1 MKCLI
6 YPYYD
11 NLQPLV
17 QNQSELKMDVEI
29 THLVYPQAWKHKI
42 NLSITGVKTSCN
54 FEETIL
60 AVEGVIIPDVTK
72 LNFMYFDVL
81 KKIDCA
87 LSQNKQVLCYTKLS
101 QSDLVEFREYGMNF
115 VYLYEDTS
123 HICLQ
128 NYHFQSL
135 ECIALGFGGLVRD
148 LDDITVIIRAAR
160 QFQQKGYK
168 VAIVSPNATCQIIGG
183 YQFPIGIF
191 NECSDEEKKVLSLNK
206 YFCSLYEDT
215 GCDIILVQYPDS
227 MMKYSDYCPE
237 DYGVKAFILS
247 QAISIDFFTLISPV
261 EQMDSE
267 AFQMLSTMFEYRFDF
282 QIDACYIEHKQIDL
296 SSAQESEKIS
306 FGTVSRE
313 FVTEYIEELSK
324 GMSSILFL
332 DINDPN
338 CSDTLVEACIQ
349 SLSDNIDKV

>member
-160 QFQQKGYK
+160 QFQQK
-168 VAIVSPNATCQIIGG
+168 
-183 YQFPIGIF
+183 
-191 NECSDEEKKVLSLNK
+191 EVLSLNK